1 MSSLIKS
8 KCVLFGLFGL
18 AAAGGVSG
26 CVEQPEVGLTSQAEA
41 GNVCAFVVATVGGQ
55 TITTPSIAVIVPDTG
70 AAIDPIRVHLD
81 ETNQSIVGYS
91 LRTPGVDHEIAGQ
104 NLFVPG
110 PVANVP
116 SFTQTL
122 PAVGGA
128 VQYCL
133 AAGVSTPAVPIH
145 IPASLLEIPG
155 ASTDVPATTVTYL
168 GKQTTIPGRTLFL
181 PGRTIILP
189 GADAAV
195 PPITVETAQKSVAVT
210 FDATYQP
217 PSPLPPAIILAPSL

>member
-8 KCVLFGLFGL
+8 KCFFLGL
-18 AAAGGVSG
+18 AAIGWTSG
-26 CVEQPEVGLTSQAEA
+26 CVEPEVGLTSQAEA

-70 AAIDPIRVHLD
+70 ATTDPIRVHLD
-81 ETNQSIVGYS
+81 ETEQSIVGYS

-104 NLFVPG
+104 NLYVPG
-110 PVANVP
+110 PTINVP
-116 SFTQTL
+116 SFSRTL
-122 PAVGGA
+122 PTVDGQLHHC
-128 VQYCL
+128 V

-155 ASTDVPATTVTYL
+155 ASTDVPETTVTYL
-168 GKQTTIPGRTLFL
+168 GKQTTIPGRTVFL